1 MYLLNTKYNCQ
12 LLRPVQGFP
21 LLRLLWADL
30 TSKGSSLA
38 SLLTKLPY
46 HCPCGTP
53 LDLSS
58 SQCIS
63 TYMPRLKNSAD
74 SPQPYQYGCF
84 AWTSMA
90 LQTSSVRP
98 NIYRSDTSTSGTRIP
113 YGLYDSLCTLRQY
126 CSRDAVLTAEKQSL
140 ISHSAKGATLD
151 TGGWLSLTRQG
162 LTPCKMHQALLDAL
176 TLLLWGGCT

>member
-21 LLRLLWADL
+21 LLKLLWADL

-63 TYMPRLKNSAD
+63 TYMPRLNNPAD
-74 SPQPYQYGCF
+74 SPQSNHYDCF

-90 LQTSSVRP
+90 LQTSSIRIH
-98 NIYRSDTSTSGTRIP
+98 NSRSDTSTAG
-113 YGLYDSLCTLRQY
+113 
-126 CSRDAVLTAEKQSL
+126 SRQSL
-140 ISHSAKGATLD
+140 WPIYFSVYASPVLFA
-151 TGGWLSLTRQG
+151 
-162 LTPCKMHQALLDAL
+162 C
-176 TLLLWGGCT
+176 CI